1 MVKKLFIA
9 ALLTATGLTARN
21 VKTSRTL
28 DPQSAS
34 DTVRT
39 DTITP
44 GPADVTL
51 SGYDKPQRT
60 TRETFFMTNGTSHH
74 ILRAVISISYFD
86 TDSLLLH
93 SRSVTVSTDIPAGET
108 RSVSIPSWDRQQS
121 FRYVGSRRSRTPAI
135 PYFVRQSVDTIF
147 TAPEGR

>member
-1 MVKKLFIA
+1 MVKKLLIA

-21 VKTSRTL
+21 VRTSRTL
-28 DPQSAS
+28 DRQSAS
-34 DTVRT
+34 DTARA
-39 DTITP
+39 DTIVP
-44 GPADVTL
+44 APADVIL

-60 TRETFFMTNGTSHH
+60 THETFFMTNGTPRH

-147 TAPEGR
+147 TASENR